1 METKIIDNWL
11 DEDLIKFLHPLF
23 LYNAPHFFSQKSNEG
38 KGGMFYVSHLN
49 KDDALFCFINYKLMQ
64 TLKIKYTLSDLYL
77 NIQHPNMNGDYHTD
91 DCNITCLYMVT
102 ETLKD
107 SGHLDIKDEKKINFV
122 QNRLVIFDSKK
133 LHRGLAP
140 SNGVRISLA
149 FKLDT

>member
-1 METKIIDNWL
+1 MDI
-11 DEDLIKFLHPLF
+11 F
-23 LYNAPHFFSQKSNEG
+23 KS
-38 KGGMFYVSHLN
+38 
-49 KDDALFCFINYKLMQ
+49 D
-64 TLKIKYTLSDLYL
+64 
-77 NIQHPNMNGDYHTD
+77 GDYHTD

-102 ETLKD
+102 DTLKD